1 MITAYLPQGTLLQRI
16 ELGPADNLA
25 EALPEGVVWLDLMEP
40 TPAEEK
46 AVEALLGLEMP
57 TREEM
62 QEIEISSRLYREA
75 DVSYMTANVLFHA
88 ETPLPQTTPITFI
101 RSHRALV
108 TLRYADPQAFRSFI
122 GRAMRTPS
130 LCATPDATLCGLLD
144 AIIDRAADVLEWA
157 ARDLDQLSRSIFGYR
172 TDGTREEPDDADLEE
187 AVRNLGR
194 IEDLN
199 SRIRDSLMNLNR
211 LVAFLNLALTEQ
223 RGTKES
229 RQWLKTLARDVQS
242 LSEQSGFLAHKG
254 NFLLDATLGLIN
266 IQQTK
271 IIKIFSVAATV
282 FLPPTL
288 IASIYG
294 MNFNT
299 MPELD
304 WTFGYPMAI
313 LIMIGSAVLPYWWFK
328 RKGWL

>member
-1 MITAYLPQGTLLQRI
+1 MITAYLPQGGQLQRI
-16 ELGPADNLA
+16 ELTPTST
-25 EALPEGVVWLDLMEP
+25 LPEGVVWIDLFEP
-40 TPAEEK
+40 SQAEEK
-46 AVEALLGLEMP
+46 AIETLLGMELP

-62 QEIEISSRLYREA
+62 QEIEISSRLYREGDA
-75 DVSYMTANVLFHA
+75 SFMTANILYHA
-88 ETPLPQTTPITFI
+88 ETPQPQTTAVTFM
-101 RSHRALV
+101 RTPRATV
-108 TLRYADPQAFRSFI
+108 TLRYADPQSFRQFVA
-122 GRAMRTPS
+122 RAQRQPALLAS
-130 LCATPDATLCGLLD
+130 PDAALCGILD
-144 AIIDRAADVLEWA
+144 AIIDRAADVLEIGSK
-157 ARDLDQLSRSIFGYR
+157 DLDTISRDIFGYNR
-172 TDGTREEPDDADLEE
+172 KPDEVPDDESDLE
-187 AVRNLGR
+187 AVVRKLGH

-199 SRIRDSLMNLNR
+199 SRIRDSLLSLTR
-211 LVAFLNLALTEQ
+211 LIAFLTLTMAEQ

-229 RQWLKTLARDVQS
+229 RTWLKTLARDVQS
-242 LSEQSGFLAHKG
+242 LNEQAAFLAHKG

-294 MNFNT
+294 MNFQH

-304 WTFGYPMAI
+304 WNFGYPMAI
-313 LIMIGSAVLPYWWFK
+313 ALMIASAVLPYWWFK

>member
-1 MITAYLPQGTLLQRI
+1 MIAIYGFADGGLRKTEFLADGSLP
-16 ELGPADNLA
+16 DN
-25 EALPEGVVWLDLMEP
+25 VVWIDLLEP
-40 TPAEEK
+40 TKQEEQV
-46 AVEALLGLEMP
+46 VEQALGIEAP

-75 DVSYMTANVLFHA
+75 DVSYMTANVLYHA
-88 ETPLPQTTPITFI
+88 ETPLPQTTAITFI

-122 GRAMRTPS
+122 TRAVRTPS
-130 LCATPDATLCGLLD
+130 MCANPDVALCGLLD
-144 AIIDRAADVLEWA
+144 SIIDRAADVLEIGSK
-157 ARDLDQLSRSIFGYR
+157 DLDTISRDIFGYNR
-172 TDGTREEPDDADLEE
+172 KPDEVPDDESDLE
-187 AVRNLGR
+187 AVVRKLGH

-199 SRIRDSLMNLNR
+199 SRIRDSLLSLTR
-211 LVAFLNLALTEQ
+211 LIAFLTLTMAEQ

-229 RQWLKTLARDVQS
+229 RTWLKTLARDVQS
-242 LSEQSGFLAHKG
+242 LNEQAAFLAHKG

-294 MNFNT
+294 MNFQH

-304 WTFGYPMAI
+304 WNFGYPMAI
-313 LIMIGSAVLPYWWFK
+313 ALMIASAVLPYWWFK

>member
-1 MITAYLPQGTLLQRI
+1 MITAYLPHGGQLQRI
-16 ELGPADNLA
+16 ELTPTST
-25 EALPEGVVWLDLMEP
+25 LPEGVVWIDLFEP
-40 TPAEEK
+40 SQAEEK
-46 AVEALLGLEMP
+46 AIETLLGMELP

-62 QEIEISSRLYREA
+62 QEIEISSRLYREGDA
-75 DVSYMTANVLFHA
+75 SFMTANILYHA
-88 ETPLPQTTPITFI
+88 ETPQPQTTAVTFM
-101 RSHRALV
+101 RTPRATV
-108 TLRYADPQAFRSFI
+108 TLRYADPQSFRQFVA
-122 GRAMRTPS
+122 RAQRQPGLLAS
-130 LCATPDATLCGLLD
+130 PDAALCGILD
-144 AIIDRAADVLEWA
+144 AIIDRAADVLEIGSK
-157 ARDLDQLSRSIFGYR
+157 DLDTISRNIFKYDR
-172 TDGTREEPDDADLEE
+172 TADTEPDDESDLEE
-187 AVRNLGR
+187 VVRKLGH

-199 SRIRDSLMNLNR
+199 SRIRDSLLSLTR
-211 LVAFLNLALTEQ
+211 LIAFLTLTMAEQ

-229 RQWLKTLARDVQS
+229 RTWLKTLARDVQS
-242 LSEQSGFLAHKG
+242 LNEQAAFLAHKG

-294 MNFNT
+294 MNFQH

-304 WTFGYPMAI
+304 WNFGYPMAI
-313 LIMIGSAVLPYWWFK
+313 VLMIASAVLPYWWFK

>member
-1 MITAYLPQGTLLQRI
+1 MITAYLPQGGQLQRI
-16 ELGPADNLA
+16 ELTPTST
-25 EALPEGVVWLDLMEP
+25 LPEGVVWIDLLEP
-40 TPAEEK
+40 SQAEEK
-46 AVEALLGLEMP
+46 AIETLLGMELP

-62 QEIEISSRLYREA
+62 QEIEISSRLYREGDA
-75 DVSYMTANVLFHA
+75 SFMTANILYHA
-88 ETPLPQTTPITFI
+88 ETPQPQTTAVTFM
-101 RSHRALV
+101 RTPRATV
-108 TLRYADPQAFRSFI
+108 TLRYADPQSFRQFVA
-122 GRAMRTPS
+122 RAQRQPALLAS
-130 LCATPDATLCGLLD
+130 PDAALCGILD
-144 AIIDRAADVLEWA
+144 AIIDRAADVLEIGSK
-157 ARDLDQLSRSIFGYR
+157 DLDTISRDIFGYNR
-172 TDGTREEPDDADLEE
+172 KPDEVPDDESDLE
-187 AVRNLGR
+187 AVVRKLGH

-199 SRIRDSLMNLNR
+199 SRIRDSLLSLTR
-211 LVAFLNLALTEQ
+211 LIAFLTLTMAEQ

-229 RQWLKTLARDVQS
+229 RTWLKTLARDVQS
-242 LSEQSGFLAHKG
+242 LNEQAAFLAHKG

-294 MNFNT
+294 MNFQH

-304 WTFGYPMAI
+304 WNFGYPMAI
-313 LIMIGSAVLPYWWFK
+313 ALMIASAVLPYWWFK

>member
-1 MITAYLPQGTLLQRI
+1 MITAYLPQGSLLQKVD
-16 ELGPADNLA
+16 LTPGD
-25 EALPEGVVWLDLMEP
+25 ALPEGAVWLDLMEP

-46 AVEALLGLEMP
+46 AVEGLLGLDMP

-62 QEIEISSRLYREA
+62 QEIEISSRLYREG
-75 DVSYMTANVLFHA
+75 DVSYMTASVLFHS

-108 TLRYADPQAFRSFI
+108 TLRYADPQAFRSFVS
-122 GRAMRTPS
+122 RAQRTPS
-130 LCATPDATLCGLLD
+130 LCASPDATLCGLLD
-144 AIIDRAADVLEWA
+144 AIIDRAADVLEMTG
-157 ARDLDQLSRSIFGYR
+157 RDLDETSRTVFGHR
-172 TDGTREEPDDADLEE
+172 RDGQTAEQSDTDLE
-187 AVRNLGR
+187 ATVRRLGR

-199 SRIRDSLMNLNR
+199 SRIRDSLVTLNR
-211 LVAFLNLALTEQ
+211 LVAFLSLNLAEQ

-229 RQWLKTLARDVQS
+229 RQWLKTLSRDVQS
-242 LSEQSGFLAHKG
+242 LSEQSAFMAHKG

-294 MNFNT
+294 MNFHS

-313 LIMIGSAVLPYWWFK
+313 LMMIMSAVLPYWWFK

>member
-1 MITAYLPQGTLLQRI
+1 MITAYLPQGNLLQKI
-16 ELGPADNLA
+16 ELTPGD
-25 EALPEGVVWLDLMEP
+25 ALPEGAIWLDLMEP

-46 AVEALLGLEMP
+46 AVETLLGLDMP

-62 QEIEISSRLYREA
+62 QEIEISSRLYREG
-75 DVSYMTANVLFHA
+75 DVSYMTASVLFHS

-108 TLRYADPQAFRSFI
+108 TLRYADPQAFRSFV
-122 GRAMRTPS
+122 GRAQRTPS
-130 LCATPDATLCGLLD
+130 LCASPDATLCGLLD
-144 AIIDRAADVLEWA
+144 AIIDRAADVLEMTG
-157 ARDLDQLSRSIFGYR
+157 RDLDETSRTVFGHR
-172 TDGTREEPDDADLEE
+172 RDGQATEPTDTDLE
-187 AVRNLGR
+187 ATVRRLGR

-199 SRIRDSLMNLNR
+199 SRIRDSLVTLTR
-211 LVAFLNLALTEQ
+211 LVAFLSLNMAEQ
-223 RGTKES
+223 RGTKDS

-242 LSEQSGFLAHKG
+242 LSEQSAFMAHKG

-294 MNFNT
+294 MNFRA

-313 LIMIGSAVLPYWWFK
+313 LLMIISAVLPYWWFK